1 MENEYLELSP
11 EKGKLA
17 TQLWLERQ
25 PPGAGGE
32 GGARIPVCSVS
43 EF

>member
-17 TQLWLERQ
+17 TQLWPERQ
-25 PPGAGGE
+25 PPGAGGAGE
-32 GGARIPVCSVS
+32 GIPVRSVS